1 MTGYEVKIKDSS
13 RELTAKERIAMK
25 DVSEAIRLDEATA
38 GNSRLTITPAGYV
51 ILAVHN
57 EKSDN
62 VDYDNYII
70 IDKDGTKY
78 VTGSDAFWSTFI
90 GIWDEMSG
98 ENEEWGIEA
107 YRLPSKNYKGK
118 DFLTCSI
125 I

>member
-1 MTGYEVKIKDSS
+1 MNGYEVKIKDSS
-13 RELTAKERIAMK
+13 KELTAKERIAMK
-25 DVSEAIRLDEATA
+25 DVSNAIRLDEATA
-38 GNSRLTITPAGYV
+38 NGTHITIAPDEYV
-51 ILAVHN
+51 ILDVHN

-62 VDYDNYII
+62 TDYESYII
-70 IDKDGTKY
+70 IDKDGSKY
-78 VTGSDAFWSTFI
+78 VTGSEAFWTTFI

-98 ENEEWGIEA
+98 EDEEWGIEA